1 MRFCVILDGAGDV
14 HHDAPSEPDLGRDP
28 YDHLSCGGIPAVLL
42 LNQKTNMDII
52 SV

>member
-1 MRFCVILDGAGDV
+1 MRFCVILDGTGNV
-14 HHDAPSEPDLGRDP
+14 HHDAPSEPDLGCDP